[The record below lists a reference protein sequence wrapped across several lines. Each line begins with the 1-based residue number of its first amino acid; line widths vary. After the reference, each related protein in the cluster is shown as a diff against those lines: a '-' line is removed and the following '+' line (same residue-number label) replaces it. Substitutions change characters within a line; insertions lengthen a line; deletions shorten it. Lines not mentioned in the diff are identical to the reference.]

1 MDKKLKIRRGDI
13 LYVDMGEEYEGSI
26 QGGMRP
32 MVVVS
37 NNLANKFSPVIT
49 VVPLTSRTYKKRY
62 LPTHVLISEQQC
74 SGLNR
79 GSIALCE
86 QIMPINRSVIVER
99 VGKVDDETL
108 GKITEAVQ
116 IQVGVYEE
124 YN

>member
-62 LPTHVLISEQQC
+62 LPTHVLI
-74 SGLNR
+74 R
-79 GSIALCE
+79 TA
-86 QIMPINRSVIVER
+86 MYRS
-99 VGKVDDETL
+99 
-108 GKITEAVQ
+108 
-116 IQVGVYEE
+116 
-124 YN
+124 